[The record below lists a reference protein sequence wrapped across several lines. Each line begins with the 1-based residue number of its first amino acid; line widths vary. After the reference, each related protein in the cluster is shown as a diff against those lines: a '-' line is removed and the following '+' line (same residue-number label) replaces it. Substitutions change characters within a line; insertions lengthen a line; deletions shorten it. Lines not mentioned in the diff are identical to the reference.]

1 MRWNAAVAL
10 LAYPDRHQGPDGS
23 IVYGEP
29 ERRVRFCNPYTVGA
43 DSWATA
49 VDLGLRADA
58 EIQLRACDYA
68 DESSCVYEGVEYDV
82 EKVTRTGELVRLQ
95 LGRRA
100 SNG

>member
-1 MRWNAAVAL
+1 MRWNAAVTL

-29 ERRVRFCNPYTVGA
+29 ERRVRFCNSYTVGA

-68 DESSCVYEGVEYDV
+68 DESSCVYDGVEYDV

>member
-1 MRWNAAVAL
+1 M
-10 LAYPDRHQGPDGS
+10 
-23 IVYGEP
+23 
-29 ERRVRFCNPYTVGA
+29 ERGRDAPRLSRQAPGARRLCNPYTVGA